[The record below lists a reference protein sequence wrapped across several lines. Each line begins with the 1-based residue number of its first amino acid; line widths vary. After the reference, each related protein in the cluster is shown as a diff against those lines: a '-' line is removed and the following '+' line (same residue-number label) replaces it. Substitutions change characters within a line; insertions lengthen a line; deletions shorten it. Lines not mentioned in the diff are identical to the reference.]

1 VAALA
6 FLQKKNFMITIKIPA
21 KISVE
26 FGAKKN
32 RPCFLKGEKNR
43 QSKLSQARFYI
54 QLTLNYLN

>member
-1 VAALA
+1 
-6 FLQKKNFMITIKIPA
+6 MITIKIPA